1 MIHLEKATSTM
12 MQAVSDP
19 FNSTTSGGGRRLV
32 GAGTPVLLLTNYNQ
46 NADDWFKYIPKSNN
60 LPYWLVEHGFDVW
73 VGNNRG
79 VYDYSSN
86 ISYRANQVDIYWNFD
101 FTDMADHDLPTQI
114 DYVLEQTRESKLT
127 FIGLGRGNT

>member
-1 MIHLEKATSTM
+1 M
-12 MQAVSDP
+12 
-19 FNSTTSGGGRRLV
+19 
-32 GAGTPVLLLTNYNQ
+32 LLLTNYNQ

-101 FTDMADHDLPTQI
+101 FADMADHDLPTQI
-114 DYVLEQTRESKLT
+114 DYVLEQTRE
-127 FIGLGRGNT
+127 